1 MEKAKWKKKIIK
13 QCQDLGTYQDAYI
26 PAIETPAGILE
37 QRDRT
42 HVEFTKSGGKSVV
55 EYVNKF
61 GAVNMVKNP
70 LLTLWDDLNASAL
83 MYWRDLGLTP
93 SSYKKMTGGTPK
105 TERGGGLAEA
115 IKSLDL

>member
-26 PAIETPAGILE
+26 PAIETLAGILE

-42 HVEFTKSGGKSVV
+42 SVV